1 MIYFTDIY
9 GLYSLMVVM
18 LFECELRL
26 VRWFSVIGRYC
37 HDISNWDE
45 NRKILS
51 REHYKKGTESDCYL
65 LNLINGVQWLWG
77 GHRRTRTV
85 KVRTA
90 LSRPCPAGQT
100 DRQTTDSFFP
110 RSGQNPDSR
119 QTPAT
124 IFQKIWTKT
133 RKCCPLSSALW
144 TVSPSEGLSQMWIL
158 IWMLGW
164 GFTTCS
170 KNETCN

>member
-1 MIYFTDIY
+1 MRSNKFKRFPFLYYLKNMIYFTDIY

-45 NRKILS
+45 KRKILS

-85 KVRTA
+85 KDRTA
-90 LSRPCPAGQT
+90 LSRSCPTGQT
-100 DRQTTDSFFP
+100 DRQRTAFFQ
-110 RSGQNPDSR
+110 GPDRIQTADRHRPQFSRKSR
-119 QTPAT
+119 Q
-124 IFQKIWTKT
+124 
-133 RKCCPLSSALW
+133 RRESVVRCRLLCGPLARPRVWARCGS
-144 TVSPSEGLSQMWIL
+144 
-158 IWMLGW
+158 
-164 GFTTCS
+164 
-170 KNETCN
+170 

>member
-1 MIYFTDIY
+1 MRSNKFKRFPFLYYSKNMIYFTDIY

-45 NRKILS
+45 KRKILCG
-51 REHYKKGTESDCYL
+51 EHYKKGTESDCYL

-85 KVRTA
+85 KDRTA
-90 LSRPCPAGQT
+90 LSRSCPTGQT
-100 DRQTTDSFFP
+100 DRQRIVFSKVRTE
-110 RSGQNPDSR
+110 SR
-119 QTPAT
+119 QQTDTAGHNFPDTGHNFPENLDKDEKA
-124 IFQKIWTKT
+124 
-133 RKCCPLSSALW
+133 LSA
-144 TVSPSEGLSQMWIL
+144 VV
-158 IWMLGW
+158 
-164 GFTTCS
+164 CS
-170 KNETCN
+170 VDR